1 MAGML
6 QKLCEGKMTNY
17 KYFVILVLLMLF
29 VGTSSAYYQ
38 EQWAGETGKGI
49 DGVMVPLG
57 IPPDYLFVYTWIS
70 LCFLFLI
77 AASASQRNGEFWA
90 ILLPLF
96 AALFV
101 WWGWLV
107 MPAAQGMGIIIMAAI
122 LALGV
127 YFKGKQQA
135 SFGIAGPGSPFL
147 NIVFWMIIMQAS
159 IGFINGLHMFDANS
173 AVTPLKYQT
182 VDLEATVPNYAQTG
196 GVGADIA
203 STMFFAAQAVYAALI
218 MMWSVLMGIIYF
230 KGLVL
235 SIAPFMN
242 DYAVVDAFLTVITIG
257 IDFII
262 AVAVWTWLFKPPIG
276 ENI

>member
-1 MAGML
+1 
-6 QKLCEGKMTNY
+6 MTNY
-17 KYFVILVLLMLF
+17 KYLIVLVLLIGCI
-29 VGTSSAYYQ
+29 GTSSAYYQ
-38 EQWAGETGKGI
+38 EQWAGETGKGT

-135 SFGIAGPGSPFL
+135 AFGIAGFL
-147 NIVFWMIIMQAS
+147 NIVFWMIIIQAS

-182 VDLEATVPNYAQTG
+182 VDLEETVPNYAQTG

-203 STMFFAAQAVYAALI
+203 STMFFAAQAVYAALV

-242 DYAVVDAFLTVITIG
+242 DFAVVDAFLTVITIG

-262 AVAVWTWLFKPPIG
+262 AVAIWTWLFKPPIG